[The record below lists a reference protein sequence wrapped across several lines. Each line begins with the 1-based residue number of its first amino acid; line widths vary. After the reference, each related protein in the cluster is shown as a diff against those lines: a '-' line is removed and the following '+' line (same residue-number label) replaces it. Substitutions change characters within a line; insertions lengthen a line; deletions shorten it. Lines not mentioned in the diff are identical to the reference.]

1 MQKGNTQGIM
11 NDKRSQ
17 FNIMNDIMK
26 EIVNDNNCHS
36 IVKNSFAHEP
46 DGLLVDVVNEVNVS
60 RLCWNLLPSN
70 CFDSPSFPS
79 EL

>member
-1 MQKGNTQGIM
+1 MEKGNNQGIM

-26 EIVNDNNCHS
+26 VIVIENKGHS
-36 IVKNSFAHEP
+36 IVKNSFAHKP
-46 DGLLVDVVNEVNVS
+46 DGLLVNEVNVS

-70 CFDSPSFPS
+70 CSDSPSCPS